1 MKCQNYFTK
10 AAANMPPSECTSIPK
25 LNARSVAP
33 CSAGT
38 AARTRTSTAVESM
51 NLISCFARLVGMTF
65 TANKAENLFAEIIG
79 DSPLV
84 GLSPI
89 FV

>member
-1 MKCQNYFTK
+1 
-10 AAANMPPSECTSIPK
+10 
-25 LNARSVAP
+25 
-33 CSAGT
+33 
-38 AARTRTSTAVESM
+38 
-51 NLISCFARLVGMTF
+51 MTF

>member
-1 MKCQNYFTK
+1 MKCQYMK
-10 AAANMPPSECTSIPK
+10 AAANMPPLECTSTPK
-25 LNARSVAP
+25 LDARSAASCFAGIVAK
-33 CSAGT
+33 
-38 AARTRTSTAVESM
+38 TRTFTKAASM
-51 NLISCFARLVGMTF
+51 NLILCFARLAGMTF
-65 TANKAENLFAEIIG
+65 IPNKAENLFAEIIG

>member
-1 MKCQNYFTK
+1 MKCLTRD
-10 AAANMPPSECTSIPK
+10 AAQTPSSGCTSIPK
-25 LNARSVAP
+25 KRVRSAGR
-33 CSAGT
+33 CSALIVAETLMSMRAGSMIP
-38 AARTRTSTAVESM
+38 TSWNAP
-51 NLISCFARLVGMTF
+51 LAGMTF

>member
-1 MKCQNYFTK
+1 
-10 AAANMPPSECTSIPK
+10 
-25 LNARSVAP
+25 
-33 CSAGT
+33 
-38 AARTRTSTAVESM
+38 M
-51 NLISCFARLVGMTF
+51 NLILCFARLAGMTF
-65 TANKAENLFAEIIG
+65 IPNKAENLFAEIIG